1 MIKGLNDMSVEQL
14 NTLREELIE
23 KTKSLGGDEWREYE
37 RINDDICGIEL
48 ELLKRDYIER
58 LKERYNDFIGE
69 RDEMLSA
76 AYIQQ
81 YELGAD
87 DEEYQED
94 WYNINHR
101 LHELEA
107 MLSAYGEKV

>member
-23 KTKSLGGDEWREYE
+23 KTKSLGGDEWKLYE
-37 RINDDICGIEL
+37 LIKNDILKIEKKLL
-48 ELLKRDYIER
+48 EKDYIER
-58 LKERYNDFIGE
+58 LKEKYYDLIADRND
-69 RDEMLSA
+69 MMSA

-94 WYNINHR
+94 WNKIETDV
-101 LHELEA
+101 HELEA
-107 MLSAYGEKV
+107 LLSAYGEKV